1 MDNTL
6 KGVCE
11 RMAPEDKQ
19 LLISKIVK
27 DGLAVATAYA
37 YINGTRR
44 PKLYYQQLLQKYVA
58 KLTGEFFLLTDLFPE
73 TDKEV

>member
-1 MDNTL
+1 MT
-6 KGVCE
+6 
-11 RMAPEDKQ
+11 PEDKQ

-44 PKLYYQQLLQKYVA
+44 PKLYYQQLLQKYIGR
-58 KLTGEFFLLTDLFPE
+58 LTGQLYPLEELFPA
-73 TDKEV
+73 KEE